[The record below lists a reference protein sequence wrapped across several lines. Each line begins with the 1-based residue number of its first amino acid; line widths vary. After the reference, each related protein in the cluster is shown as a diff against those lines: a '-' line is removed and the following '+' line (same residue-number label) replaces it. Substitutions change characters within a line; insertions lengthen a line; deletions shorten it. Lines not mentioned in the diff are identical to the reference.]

1 MAAFPAQSQGE
12 APQKRETLRSLR
24 RTSLLEELL
33 SHNSYNALPAQKQRL
48 RHSDCKKQ
56 RWLDIHF
63 HTRNNVYRFLPRHIL
78 QKLDD
83 LVKEDS
89 CGTEQVFSK
98 EEYTDKKYKEH
109 SDLQIDLVRF

>member
-1 MAAFPAQSQGE
+1 MM
-12 APQKRETLRSLR
+12 
-24 RTSLLEELL
+24 
-33 SHNSYNALPAQKQRL
+33 NS
-48 RHSDCKKQ
+48 
-56 RWLDIHF
+56 
-63 HTRNNVYRFLPRHIL
+63 VYRFLPRHII

-98 EEYTDKKYKEH
+98 EEYTDEKYKEH